1 LLLFKGFIAKPVK
14 NPDGSLNLM
23 NWECYIPGK
32 KGVSSLSIWQL
43 ELTRNFC
50 LSLLDEDKDWRP
62 AITIKQVGLI

>member
-43 ELTRNFC
+43 ELTRNLFIQFIFDR
-50 LSLLDEDKDWRP
+50 LHGKV
-62 AITIKQVGLI
+62 AFTN